1 MSEKLNGNG
10 KSAVATFQISG
21 MSCSCEAKLI
31 EKRLKI
37 MPGIKSYEI
46 NPVSYRMKVSFDP
59 DKTDAKGIESAVAK
73 TGMKAKML
81 ETKR

>member
-1 MSEKLNGNG
+1 
-10 KSAVATFQISG
+10 

-59 DKTDAKGIESAVAK
+59 EKTDANDIESAVAK
-73 TGMKAKML
+73 TGMKAKAL

>member
-1 MSEKLNGNG
+1 MSETPESAR
-10 KSAVATFQISG
+10 KSVAATFLISG

-37 MPGIKSYEI
+37 LPGIESYEI
-46 NPVSYRMKVSFDP
+46 NPVSYRMKVTFDP
-59 DKTDAKGIESAVAK
+59 NRADAKVIESAVAK

-81 ETKR
+81 VTKR